1 LSDQAPGFFAASQ
14 HLLLAYDGRRQELQA
29 QFKFGG
35 NTMIGKQC
43 RAFTALCALAI
54 AGVWAAPVSA
64 QTAEVKEKP
73 RMYTYVSNWT
83 LPRAHWAEME
93 KQAATNA
100 KTFDKAIGSGGLVAY
115 GDDENLIH
123 QPDEETHDTFWSAM
137 SMAGI
142 LNMLDELHKT
152 GASTASVLN
161 NATKH
166 SDALY
171 VSRFYNWKS
180 GSMKG
185 AYTHVASYKLKAD
198 APDDAVEMLSKG
210 FIVPLL
216 EKLLAEGTIQQY
228 EVDVEA
234 IHTQAAGKFWV
245 VWIAPAAEGVDK
257 VNAALAETLKA
268 QPLMGPALDSM
279 VDFTAH
285 RDELARTNAT
295 YK

>member
-1 LSDQAPGFFAASQ
+1 M
-14 HLLLAYDGRRQELQA
+14 
-29 QFKFGG
+29 
-35 NTMIGKQC
+35 NGKQC
-43 RAFTALCALAI
+43 GAFPALCALVI

-64 QTAEVKEKP
+64 QMAEVKEKP

-83 LPRAHWAEME
+83 VPRAHWAEME
-93 KQAATNA
+93 KQAAANA
-100 KTFDKAIGSGGLVAY
+100 KIFDKAVASGGLVGY

-123 QPDEETHDTFWSAM
+123 QADGDTHDTFWSAM

-142 LNMLDELHKT
+142 LNVLDELHKT
-152 GASTASVLN
+152 GASTASALN

-185 AYTHVASYKLKAD
+185 AYTHGASYKLKTE
-198 APDDAVEMLSKG
+198 APDDAVETLSKG
-210 FIVPLL
+210 FVVPLL
-216 EKLLAEGTIQQY
+216 EKLLADGTIQEY

-234 IHTQAAGKFWV
+234 IHTEAPGKFWIY
-245 VWIAPAAEGVDK
+245 WIAPAAEGVDK
-257 VNAALAETLKA
+257 VNAALADALKA
-268 QPLMGPALDSM
+268 QPFAAPALDSM
-279 VDFTAH
+279 VDYTPH
-285 RDELARTNAT
+285 RDFLARTNAT